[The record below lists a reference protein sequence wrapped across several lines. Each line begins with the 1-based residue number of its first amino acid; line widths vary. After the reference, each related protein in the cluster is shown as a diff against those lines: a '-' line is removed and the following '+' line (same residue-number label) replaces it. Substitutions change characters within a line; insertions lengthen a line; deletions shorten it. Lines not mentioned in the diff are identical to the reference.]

1 SYSVERYYKQKDDQ
15 WLIDFVTGENAV
27 LQLVSVD
34 WQISWQDLYQRVNFD
49 LAET

>member
-1 SYSVERYYKQKDDQ
+1 YKQKDDQ
-15 WLIDFVTGENAV
+15 WLVDFLTGENAV

-34 WQISWQDLYQRVNFD
+34 WQISLQDLYQRVNFD